1 MFGWLFLCLCLTNM
15 LSRDLSASS
24 ASLFP
29 IAFVLTIPNMF
40 TENFEKN
47 QSYCGCD
54 FFFPIRK
61 LIRITI
67 RVEMGV
73 KARAMPANLISI
85 LGTHITEG

>member
-15 LSRDLSASS
+15 LSRDLPVSS

-29 IAFVLTIPNMF
+29 IAFVLLIPNMF
-40 TENFEKN
+40 AENFEKN
-47 QSYCGCD
+47 QSYCSCD

-67 RVEMGV
+67 RVEMG
-73 KARAMPANLISI
+73 
-85 LGTHITEG
+85 

>member
-1 MFGWLFLCLCLTNM
+1 M

-40 TENFEKN
+40 TENFEKI
-47 QSYCGCD
+47 SPIVAVI
-54 FFFPIRK
+54 FFPIRK

-67 RVEMGV
+67 RVEMGI

-85 LGTHITEG
+85 LGTHIAEE